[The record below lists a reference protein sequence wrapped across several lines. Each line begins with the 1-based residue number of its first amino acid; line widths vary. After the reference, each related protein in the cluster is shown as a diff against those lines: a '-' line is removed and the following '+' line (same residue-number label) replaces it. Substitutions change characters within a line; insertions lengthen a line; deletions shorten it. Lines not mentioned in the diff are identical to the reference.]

1 MSVAARN
8 RVHPSS
14 LAALAHRL
22 SGVALAL
29 FLPLHFWMLG
39 HSLDGEAALAASLA
53 WTDHPIVKLAEG
65 GLVVLLATHLALG
78 LRVLA
83 LEFLPWH
90 ARQRLLAGV
99 AVAFAAAVGVAFA
112 MTVSAP

>member
-1 MSVAARN
+1 MSALSPN
-8 RVHPSS
+8 RLHPST

-39 HSLDGEAALAASLA
+39 RSLDGEAALANALA
-53 WTDHPIVKLAEG
+53 WTEHPLVKFAEG

-99 AVAFAAAVGVAFA
+99 AVVFAAAVGVAFA
-112 MTVSAP
+112 MTVSAS